1 MKFGEGLEGQ
11 SPMGEIYE
19 DYNETGHDDEEEEE
33 EDGDGEGRGRPM
45 LGFMFGNV
53 DDSGDLDEEYLD
65 QVPSYTLLHALHAN
79 LLTLPST
86 TILSFEAI

>member
-65 QVPSYTLLHALHAN
+65 QVPSYTSSCSSCQASY
-79 LLTLPST
+79 LTQHDY
-86 TILSFEAI
+86 FVF

>member
-1 MKFGEGLEGQ
+1 MNFGEGLEGQ

-65 QVPSYTLLHALHAN
+65 QVPSYTYSCSSCQPSY
-79 LLTLPST
+79 LTQHDY
-86 TILSFEAI
+86 LSFEAI

>member
-19 DYNETGHDDEEEEE
+19 DYNETGYDDEEEE

-65 QVPSYTLLHALHAN
+65 QVLSYPSSCSSCQPS
-79 LLTLPST
+79 LPYPARP
-86 TILSFEAI
+86 FVF